1 MPFSRGLICVKGK
14 GIIAGGESVAS
25 GGLRR
30 KHKRQRLQQV
40 LDAAEELFFR
50 DGYEA
55 TRIEAIADSASV
67 APATVYNYFATK
79 PNLLMA
85 LAIRHVRTALPERR
99 AYLADLPEDPL
110 AAILGFERLLAEQ
123 AMRHLSRECWRVI
136 LSAQQME
143 PGARPSRTGAR
154 LNNLIRGH
162 YIRLLTTYRDRGA
175 LRRDID
181 VGHLAD
187 LIVGITTWDF
197 SRFVATETGDIE
209 DLLRMGVPHVR
220 LILEG
225 LMTPEGAR
233 LLAASTAEGDAPRAV
248 GVAPESVPA

>member
-1 MPFSRGLICVKGK
+1 M
-14 GIIAGGESVAS
+14 AA

-30 KHKRQRLQQV
+30 KHKRRRLQQV

-55 TRIEAIADSASV
+55 TRIETIADSASV
-67 APATVYNYFATK
+67 APATVYNYFETK

-110 AAILGFERLLAEQ
+110 EAILGFERLLAEQ
-123 AMRHLSRECWRVI
+123 STRHLSRESWRVI

-143 PGARPSRTGAR
+143 PASRASRTWRRMNR
-154 LNNLIRGH
+154 LIEMS
-162 YIRLLTTYRDRGA
+162 YVRLLGLYRDRGL
-175 LRRDID
+175 LRDDVDIPR
-181 VGHLAD
+181 LAE
-187 LIVGITTWDF
+187 LIVGVTSWDF
-197 SRFVATETGDIE
+197 NRFVASDTMTIE
-209 DLLRMGVPHVR
+209 DLLRLGVPHIR

-225 LMTPEGAR
+225 LMTPGGAR
-233 LLAASTAEGDAPRAV
+233 LLAASTAGGEDSRVV
-248 GVAPESVPA
+248 GPGAGLTAVPAPA